1 MKNGITGML
10 LVTMLA
16 AGSIGVA
23 ACGSNNSG
31 SDSTSVSDQAQQAQ
45 DAVDS
50 ATQQGKEAVDQA
62 NQAVN
67 DAKDAVNSVQGGG
80 N

>member
-1 MKNGITGML
+1 MF
-10 LVTMLA
+10 LVALIA
-16 AGSIGVA
+16 AGGLGVT
-23 ACGSNNSG
+23 ACCSSDSGSNSG
-31 SDSTSVSDQAQQAQ
+31 SVSEQAQQAQ

-62 NQAVN
+62 NKAVN
-67 DAKDAVNSVQGGG
+67 DAKGAIDSVQGGG